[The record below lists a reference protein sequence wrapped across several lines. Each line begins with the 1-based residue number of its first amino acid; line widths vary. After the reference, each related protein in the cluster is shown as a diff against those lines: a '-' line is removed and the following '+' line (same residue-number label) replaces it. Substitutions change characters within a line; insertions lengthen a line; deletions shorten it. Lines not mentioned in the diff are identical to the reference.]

1 MTTDADRARE
11 IAETVFPLGGF
22 GCDGAHSRLYNRI
35 ASALTAARKAPE
47 GCVIDDKGTV
57 RKVLGT
63 LPITADG
70 CVCGLGEYSMWH
82 RFGSEHRSVM
92 ICAQWPFGHE
102 YDPASDFDEVYST
115 RDAAEAAKG
124 ASDGRT

>member
-35 ASALTAARKAPE
+35 ASALTASRKAPE

-57 RKVLGT
+57 REYVSCGT
-63 LPITADG
+63 MTFKE
-70 CVCGLGEYSMWH
+70 GLFEALL
-82 RFGSEHRSVM
+82 V
-92 ICAQWPFGHE
+92 P
-102 YDPASDFDEVYST
+102 T
-115 RDAAEAAKG
+115 AAEAAKG
-124 ASDGRT
+124 V